1 MRAIFLAF
9 GLLVTALP
17 SAPFRLRQRRR
28 DLEADLDSLE
38 VDRAQLAE
46 RETLLSTRAKKAES
60 REAEVRRLR
69 RETDEDRAG
78 LDGARQACLDRERA
92 LSGMEE
98 ALRERESDAVEVEVG
113 VGCGR
118 GGVGEIYLAWC
129 VCLELVYRC
138 SRERLWLENT
148 RNNGGATL
156 GVIKGFK
163 GSSFRALESTTK
175 T

>member
-1 MRAIFLAF
+1 MIYNMVIFPMHMLCC
-9 GLLVTALP
+9 LP
-17 SAPFRLRQRRR
+17 SLSHPRQRRR

-38 VDRAQLAE
+38 ANRAQLLE

-98 ALRERESDAVEVEVG
+98 ALRERESEAVEAEVGG
-113 VGCGR
+113 VGCWR
-118 GGVGEIYLAWC
+118 VC
-129 VCLELVYRC
+129 VSFPMYVPGHRMLV
-138 SRERLWLENT
+138 
-148 RNNGGATL
+148 
-156 GVIKGFK
+156 
-163 GSSFRALESTTK
+163 
-175 T
+175 